1 MWKTINRPATALL
14 AGLGVI
20 ADSIDAYEELRP
32 FIALDDWQGGLR
44 SYSACQPAGDLL
56 LDAARS
62 HPNLR
67 YSADAVGRQWH
78 ELLQQA
84 LAQTAWPASITT
96 SAGLHRHPLGGPT

>member
-1 MWKTINRPATALL
+1 MWKTINRPATAIL

-44 SYSACQPAGDLL
+44 RYSECTTAGDLL

-62 HPNLR
+62 HLNLR
-67 YSADAVGRQWH
+67 YSADAVGRPWH
-78 ELLQQA
+78 ECLHQAPAQIGRVSCRETLVQYVQLLA
-84 LAQTAWPASITT
+84 GPAY
-96 SAGLHRHPLGGPT
+96 